1 MPGAREGVARV
12 APTVIAN
19 VAALPVLPLMME
31 GLQPLA
37 QLTPAHVAARRGVG
51 GAIVGGAVRDVR
63 TLHTLGLPVWRRSV
77 RPLAYTRRLG
87 CVGRDVPATCG
98 GVRVA
103 PAGPLTATTGVTW
116 RQLNTGCW
124 FGGNDSRVIAWGVE
138 ASAREHAR
146 PEPAPHKLRGRCE
159 ATIAVLRASLCLG
172 WAMGRP
178 ARRRRRAGRP
188 TAAVAW
194 ATVGPVSRRPPAHVP
209 RKNVRVVTTP
219 PSGVAIS
226 PERRDSYASRS
237 TGGVIFTR
245 PDTGKLPAGFACAHA
260 SSS

>member
-1 MPGAREGVARV
+1 MPGARKGVARV

-19 VAALPVLPLMME
+19 VAALPVLPLMTE

-37 QLTPAHVAARRGVG
+37 PLTPAHVAARRGVV

-63 TLHTLGLPVWRRSV
+63 TLHAPGLPVWRRSV

-87 CVGRDVPATCG
+87 CVGRDVPATCW

-103 PAGPLTATTGVTW
+103 PAGPLTATTGAAW
-116 RQLNTGCW
+116 RQLNTGRW
-124 FGGNDSRVIAWGVE
+124 FGGDDGRVVAWGVE
-138 ASAREHAR
+138 AGAREHAR

-159 ATIAVLRASLCLG
+159 ATIAVLRAPLCLG

-194 ATVGPVSRRPPAHVP
+194 AAVGPVSRRPPAHVP
-209 RKNVRVVTTP
+209 REKRPCRHDTP
-219 PSGVAIS
+219 I
-226 PERRDSYASRS
+226 RRGNLARAQGQLCLSVYWR
-237 TGGVIFTR
+237 VIFTR
-245 PDTGKLPAGFACAHA
+245 PDTGELPAGLACAHA